1 MISPENGSGVG
12 LRLSLANKVALVTGG
27 SRGIGAA
34 TVRLLRQAGARVVF
48 SYKSAED
55 RARDLVIECGGED
68 LCRALKQDLASVED
82 GEALV
87 TAAAEVF
94 GKLDILV
101 VNHGI
106 WPPLDQPIATMNT
119 EQWRGTMGIN
129 LDSVFGLVRAGAGQ
143 MLGAQ
148 AGASEPE
155 PAVGGEDVEVPDA
168 NAYAGKRN
176 YGPGEAGPEARAEA
190 DVEARELLE
199 EAVFSDRIDWPAPS
213 SSVLSHGPTSGAAH
227 AGFGR
232 GSRSSAAGAPSAF
245 QEANRGVRGHIVLVA
260 STAAQRGE
268 AFHADYAASKGALL
282 SLTKSL
288 SSELAPE
295 GILCNC
301 VAPGWVRTEM
311 SAGTLGD
318 PEAAK
323 KALSYIP
330 LGRAA
335 EPEEI
340 AGPIVFLCT
349 PWAGFISGEIWNV
362 NGGAVLVG

>member
-1 MISPENGSGVG
+1 MRV
-12 LRLSLANKVALVTGG
+12 SLEGKVALVTGG

-34 TVRLLRQAGARVVF
+34 TVKMLRQAGARVVF
-48 SYKSAED
+48 SYRSAEEQA
-55 RARDLVIECGGED
+55 RALVTACGGD
-68 LCRALKQDLASVED
+68 SLCRAVKQELASVED

-87 TAAAEVF
+87 RAAAAAF
-94 GKLDILV
+94 GQLDVLV

-106 WPPLDQPIATMNT
+106 WPPHDQPISTMSA
-119 EQWRGTMGIN
+119 EQWRGTLGIN
-129 LDSVFGLVRAGAGQ
+129 LDSVFGLVRAGARQ

-148 AGASEPE
+148 AAHGEASPSFAHTETENSADASAFAGAM
-155 PAVGGEDVEVPDA
+155 
-168 NAYAGKRN
+168 K
-176 YGPGEAGPEARAEA
+176 YGPGEATPETESEK
-190 DVEARELLE
+190 DVDARELLE
-199 EAVFSDRIDWPAPS
+199 EVVYSDRTIWPAPATA
-213 SSVLSHGPTSGAAH
+213 LPGEQ
-227 AGFGR
+227 AGTEM
-232 GSRSSAAGAPSAF
+232 AAGAAGVKEGGGAGEQNAAVGAIS
-245 QEANRGVRGHIVLVA
+245 RGVRGHIILVA

-288 SSELAPE
+288 SSELAPQ

-311 SAGTLGD
+311 SAGTLSD
-318 PEAAK
+318 PVASK
-323 KALSYIP
+323 KALGLIP

-340 AGPIVFLCT
+340 AGPIVFLCS